1 MDGPFFTLYKW
12 NRSFYNLYS
21 VKNSRLKKYKSSD
34 KSEDY
39 LKKMRKLEIS
49 NLRKKLK
56 KFFKILS

>member
-49 NLRKKLK
+49 NLRKN
-56 KFFKILS
+56 